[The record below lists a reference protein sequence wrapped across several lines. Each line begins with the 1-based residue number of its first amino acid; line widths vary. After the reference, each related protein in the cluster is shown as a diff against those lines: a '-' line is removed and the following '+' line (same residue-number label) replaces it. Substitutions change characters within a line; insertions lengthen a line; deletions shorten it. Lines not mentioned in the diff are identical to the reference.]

1 MKKTFT
7 KFLSPISP
15 FLKGGSRGI
24 LILALLLATPLGSAA
39 QQAPAKTTPQEL
51 QSLLLKNETTPVNIM
66 SRLECAD
73 HQVPGSLCV
82 PCDEFAE
89 KAPGLLKGRP
99 QMVVV
104 YGDSA
109 ADAANCPGLTASAL
123 PGFQVSVLE
132 GGLANWKK
140 AGFETVSIGRV
151 PRVPVASVSVKSFKG
166 LAAQGKQPLL
176 VDIRPERLFREG
188 HIEGAVN
195 IPLDSLPA
203 RYYEIPFRGSVVLV
217 DGDGRAS
224 FLAASYLKSRGY
236 TDVVRLR
243 GGMTAW
249 SRESAK
255 EKK

>member
-1 MKKTFT
+1 MKKTFA
-7 KFLSPISP
+7 KFLPPISP
-15 FLKGGSRGI
+15 FFKVGSRGI
-24 LILALLLATPLGSAA
+24 FIIALLLTAPLDSAA
-39 QQAPAKTTPQEL
+39 QQAPAKATPQEL
-51 QSLLLKNETTPVNIM
+51 QSLLQKKEATAVNIM

-73 HQVPGSLCV
+73 HQVPGSLCI
-82 PCDEFAE
+82 PCDEFAQ
-89 KAPGLLKGRP
+89 KAPGLLEGRP
-99 QMVVV
+99 QLVVV

-109 ADAANCPGLTASAL
+109 ADAVNCPGLTASAL
-123 PGFQVSVLE
+123 PAFQVSVLE

-140 AGFETVSIGRV
+140 AGLETVSISRV
-151 PRVPVASVSVKSFKG
+151 PRVPVASISVKSLKG
-166 LAAQGKQPLL
+166 LAAQGKQPVLI
-176 VDIRPERLFREG
+176 DIRPERLFREG
-188 HIEGAVN
+188 HIEAAVN

-203 RYYEIPFRGSVVLV
+203 RYYEIPFQGSVVLV

-236 TDVVRLR
+236 TNVGRLR

>member
-1 MKKTFT
+1 MKKPFA

-15 FLKGGSRGI
+15 FLKGGPRGI
-24 LILALLLATPLGSAA
+24 LILALLLTAPLDSAA
-39 QQAPAKTTPQEL
+39 QQLPAKTTPQEL
-51 QSLLLKNETTPVNIM
+51 QSLLQKKEATAVNIM

-82 PCDEFAE
+82 PCDEFAP
-89 KAPGLLKGRP
+89 KAPELLKGRP
-99 QMVVV
+99 QQVVV

-109 ADAANCPGLTASAL
+109 ADAANCPGLTASTL

-140 AGFETVSIGRV
+140 AGFESVSIGRV
-151 PRVPVASVSVKSFKG
+151 PRVPVASISVKNLKR
-166 LAAQGKQPLL
+166 LAAQGKLPVLI
-176 VDIRPERLFREG
+176 DIRPERLFREG
-188 HIEGAVN
+188 HVEGAVN

-217 DGDGRAS
+217 DEDGRAS
-224 FLAASYLKSRGY
+224 FLAGSYLKSRGY
-236 TDVVRLR
+236 TDVGRLR
-243 GGMTAW
+243 GGMAAW
-249 SRESAK
+249 NRESAK